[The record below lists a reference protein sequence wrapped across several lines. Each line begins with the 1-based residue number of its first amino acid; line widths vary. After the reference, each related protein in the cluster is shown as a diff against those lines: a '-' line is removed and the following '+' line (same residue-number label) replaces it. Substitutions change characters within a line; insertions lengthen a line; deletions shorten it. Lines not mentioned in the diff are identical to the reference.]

1 MNTQFL
7 KKQILTT
14 ETHSVW
20 VGKKKSVMEVVI
32 NFSDYSYKIFYA
44 QGNHKEKNL

>member
-20 VGKKKSVMEVVI
+20 VGKKKKC
-32 NFSDYSYKIFYA
+32 DGGCY
-44 QGNHKEKNL
+44 QLQWL